1 MEEYI
6 KEMSPETRIIIDR
19 LKRMQIGDI
28 VTYADLSAVCG
39 KKIAGQTFN
48 LATARRFLVK
58 HNHMVFEVV
67 RNVGLKRLNDN
78 ELATSASDKFVE
90 KSRRHAKRSAQKM
103 ACIESYQNL
112 SPAAQ
117 LAHTI
122 KISFFGAIAYMARK
136 GQLEKASQSVGGR
149 SGELPI
155 NETLKAFSKEQ

>member
-1 MEEYI
+1 MADYI
-6 KEMSPETRIIIDR
+6 KEMAPETRIVIDR
-19 LKRMQIGDI
+19 LKRMQIGDV
-28 VTYADLSAVCG
+28 VTYGELSAACG
-39 KKIAGQTFN
+39 KPVSGQTFN

-58 HNHMVFEVV
+58 HNHMVFEAI
-67 RNVGLKRLNDN
+67 RNVGLRRLDDT

-103 ACIESYQNL
+103 ACIEDYSRL

-136 GQLEKASQSVGGR
+136 GQLEKASQAVAGR

-155 NETLKAFSKEQ
+155 SETLKAFSKE

>member
-1 MEEYI
+1 MADYI
-6 KEMSPETRIIIDR
+6 KEMAPETRIVIDR
-19 LKRMQIGDI
+19 LKRMQIGDV
-28 VTYADLSAVCG
+28 VTYGELSAACG
-39 KKIAGQTFN
+39 KPVSGQTFN

-58 HNHMVFEVV
+58 HNHMVFEAI
-67 RNVGLKRLNDN
+67 RNVGLKRLDDT

-103 ACIESYQNL
+103 ACVEDYSRL

-117 LAHTI
+117 IAHTI

-136 GQLEKASQSVGGR
+136 GQLEKASRAVAGR

-155 NETLKAFSKEQ
+155 SETLKAFSKE

>member
-1 MEEYI
+1 MADYI
-6 KEMSPETRIIIDR
+6 KEMAPETRIVIDR
-19 LKRMQIGDI
+19 LKRMQIGDV
-28 VTYADLSAVCG
+28 VTYGELSAACG
-39 KKIAGQTFN
+39 KPVSGQTFN

-58 HNHMVFEVV
+58 HNHMVFEAI
-67 RNVGLKRLNDN
+67 RSVGLKRLDDT

-103 ACIESYQNL
+103 ACVEDYSRL

-117 LAHTI
+117 IAHTI

-136 GQLEKASQSVGGR
+136 GQLEKASRAVAGR

-155 NETLKAFSKEQ
+155 SETLKAFSKE

>member
-1 MEEYI
+1 MADYI
-6 KEMSPETRIIIDR
+6 KEMAPETRIVIDR
-19 LKRMQIGDI
+19 LKRMQIGDV
-28 VTYADLSAVCG
+28 VTYGELSAACG
-39 KKIAGQTFN
+39 KPVSGQTFN

-58 HNHMVFEVV
+58 HNHMVFEAI
-67 RNVGLKRLNDN
+67 RNVGLKRLDDT

-103 ACIESYQNL
+103 ACIEDYSRL

-136 GQLEKASQSVGGR
+136 GQLEKASQAVAGR

-155 NETLKAFSKEQ
+155 SETLKAFSKE